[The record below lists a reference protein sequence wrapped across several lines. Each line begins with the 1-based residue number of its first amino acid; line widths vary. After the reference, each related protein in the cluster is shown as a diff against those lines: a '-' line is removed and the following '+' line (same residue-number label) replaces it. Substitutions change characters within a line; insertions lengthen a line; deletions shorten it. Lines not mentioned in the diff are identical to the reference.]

1 MGLRQQRQSLE
12 SPSWG
17 ARWAKEKEP
26 CTASAS
32 PGTLGKAVP
41 LPEPLA
47 SSHPSKLPSMS
58 KVCHY

>member
-1 MGLRQQRQSLE
+1 MGVRQQRESLE
-12 SPSWG
+12 SPSCG
-17 ARWAKEKEP
+17 ARWAKEEP

-32 PGTLGKAVP
+32 PGTLGKAAP

-47 SSHPSKLPSMS
+47 SSHLSKLPSVY